1 LTETVGSSNMRIALV
16 DDVSL
21 YSQKLV
27 EGFKEHH
34 ADCKIYGPIS
44 SPSSKSPEV
53 LGDRGNGE
61 LRVWSQNKFPLQIFK
76 KVLTDKPSIVHVQF
90 EFYGI
95 HSYGPL
101 YSVFGLPIAL
111 LLLRLLRVRTVV
123 TLHMIIP
130 RGQQLAQIRDTS
142 PSSFP
147 LPIGFLDA
155 FFIVF
160 YKLVSLLSSA
170 VIVHTE
176 VFRKC
181 LLSDYGIKP
190 AKVVVIPHGIE
201 TTGPSKNSIPQTK
214 AGVRPI
220 LYFGVISPRKGLET
234 LLSAFALVAKKRDDC
249 ELWLAGT
256 TPPYYHDYKNE
267 LQESAKKLDLDGR
280 ARFFGPVSSDVAHG
294 LFNEASFIVL
304 PYYYSLSASG
314 ALSWALGHGRPVIA
328 SATDYFKEE
337 LSHTKFGLLVP
348 PHNKEKLAEA
358 METLLT
364 RQDLCESLSESAK
377 EMSLSRSW
385 QAVAGMTL
393 DFYQELAKEPNSSLL
408 KL

>member
-1 LTETVGSSNMRIALV
+1 MGSQNLRIALV

-44 SPSSKSPEV
+44 SPASKSPEV
-53 LGDRGNGE
+53 LGDRNNGE

-76 KVLTDKPSIVHVQF
+76 KVLADKPSIVHVQF

-101 YSVFGLPIAL
+101 YSVFGLPVTL
-111 LLLRLLRVRTVV
+111 LLLRLLRVRAVV

-130 RGQQLAQIRDTS
+130 RGQQLAKVRDTA

-147 LPIGFLDA
+147 LPVGFLDA
-155 FFIVF
+155 LFIIF
-160 YKLVSLLSSA
+160 YKLVSRLSSA

-176 VFRKC
+176 VFRNR
-181 LLSDYGIKP
+181 LVSEYGIKP
-190 AKVVVIPHGIE
+190 SKVVVIPHGIE
-201 TTGPSKNSIPQTK
+201 TPTPSADSVPQRK

-220 LYFGVISPRKGLET
+220 LYFGVVSPRKGLET
-234 LLSAFALVAKKRDDC
+234 LLSAFAIVAKRRGDC

-256 TPPYYHDYKNE
+256 TPPYYRDYKDE
-267 LQESAKKLDLDGR
+267 LQELAQDLDLDGR
-280 ARFFGPVSSDVAHG
+280 ARFFGAVSSGFAHT
-294 LFNEASFIVL
+294 LFDEASFIVL

-358 METLLT
+358 METLLS
-364 RQDLCESLSESAK
+364 RQDLCESLSKSAR
-377 EMSLSRSW
+377 EMRLSRSW

-393 DFYQELAKEPNSSLL
+393 DFYHELANGSTDPLI
-408 KL
+408 

>member
-1 LTETVGSSNMRIALV
+1 LRIALV
-16 DDVSL
+16 DDISL

-44 SPSSKSPEV
+44 SPASKSPEV
-53 LGDRGNGE
+53 LGDRSNGE
-61 LRVWSQNKFPLQIFK
+61 LRVWSQNRFPLQIFK

-123 TLHMIIP
+123 TMHMIIP
-130 RGQQLAQIRDTS
+130 RGQQLAQVRDTS
-142 PSSFP
+142 PSAFP
-147 LPIGFLDA
+147 LPVGVLDA
-155 FFIVF
+155 FFLTF

-176 VFRKC
+176 VFRKR
-181 LLSDYGIKP
+181 LVSEYGIKP
-190 AKVVVIPHGIE
+190 SKVVVIPHGIE
-201 TTGPSKNSIPQTK
+201 TTEPSRDSVPQRKT
-214 AGVRPI
+214 GVRPI

-234 LLSAFALVAKKRDDC
+234 LLSAFALVAKRRDDC

-256 TPPYYHDYKNE
+256 TPPYYHDYRNE
-267 LQESAKKLDLDGR
+267 LQKSAQQLDLDGR
-280 ARFFGPVSSDVAHG
+280 ARFFGPVSGDFAHA

-328 SATDYFKEE
+328 SETDYFREE
-337 LSHTKFGLLVP
+337 LSQTKFGLLVP
-348 PHNKEKLAEA
+348 PHDLEKLAEA
-358 METLLT
+358 IETMLS
-364 RQDLCESLSESAK
+364 RQDLRDSFSENAR
-377 EMSLSRSW
+377 EMRASRSW
-385 QAVAGMTL
+385 QVVAGKTL
-393 DFYQELAKEPNSSLL
+393 EFYHDLAKDSHTPVPNL
-408 KL
+408 

>member
-1 LTETVGSSNMRIALV
+1 LTKNVGGSNLRIALV

-34 ADCKIYGPIS
+34 ADCEIYGPIS
-44 SPSSKSPEV
+44 SPLSKSPEV

-61 LRVWSQNKFPLQIFK
+61 LRVWSQNRFPLQIFK
-76 KVLTDKPSIVHVQF
+76 KVLTDKPNIVHVQF

-101 YSVFGLPIAL
+101 YSVFGLPFAL
-111 LLLRLLRVRTVV
+111 LLLRLLGVRTVV

-147 LPIGFLDA
+147 LPIGLLDG

-160 YKLVSLLSSA
+160 YKLVSLLSTA

-176 VFRKC
+176 VFRKR
-181 LLSDYGIKP
+181 LLSEYGIKP

-201 TTGPSKNSIPQTK
+201 TNGPSKSSIPQRRP
-214 AGVRPI
+214 GVHPI
-220 LYFGVISPRKGLET
+220 LYFGVVSPRKGLET
-234 LLSAFALVAKKRDDC
+234 LLSAFALVAKRRDDC

-256 TPPYYHDYKNE
+256 TPPYYHDYKKE
-267 LQESAKKLDLDGR
+267 LEKTAKELDLDGR
-280 ARFFGPVSSDVAHG
+280 ARFFGPVSGDVAHS

-328 SATDYFKEE
+328 SENDYFKEE

-364 RQDLCESLSESAK
+364 RQDLCESLSESAR
-377 EMSLSRSW
+377 EMRLSRSW
-385 QAVAGMTL
+385 HAVAGMTL
-393 DFYQELAKEPNSSLL
+393 DFYQGLAKPSVDPLANL
-408 KL
+408 

>member
-1 LTETVGSSNMRIALV
+1 LTETVGSPNLRIALV
-16 DDVSL
+16 DDISL

-44 SPSSKSPEV
+44 SPASKSPEV

-61 LRVWSQNKFPLQIFK
+61 LRVWSQNRFPLQIFK

-101 YSVFGLPIAL
+101 YSAFGLPVAL
-111 LLLRLLRVRTVV
+111 LLLRLLRVKTVV

-130 RGQQLAQIRDTS
+130 RGQELAQVRDTS
-142 PSSFP
+142 PSTFP
-147 LPIGFLDA
+147 LPIGFLGA
-155 FFIVF
+155 FLIIF
-160 YKLVSLLSSA
+160 YKLVSALSSA
-170 VIVHTE
+170 VIVHTD
-176 VFRKC
+176 VFRKR
-181 LLSDYGIKP
+181 LVSEYGIKP
-190 AKVVVIPHGIE
+190 SKVVVIPHGIE
-201 TTGPSKNSIPQTK
+201 TTEPSRDLISQRKI
-214 AGVRPI
+214 GVRPI

-234 LLSAFALVAKKRDDC
+234 LLSAFALVAKRRDDC

-256 TPPYYHDYKNE
+256 TPPYYRDYKNE
-267 LQESAKKLDLDGR
+267 LQKLGQKLDLNGR
-280 ARFFGPVSSDVAHG
+280 ARFFGPVSGDFAHA

-328 SATDYFKEE
+328 SETDYFREE
-337 LSHTKFGLLVP
+337 LSRTKFGLLVP
-348 PHNKEKLAEA
+348 PHDLERLAEA
-358 METLLT
+358 METMLS
-364 RQDLCESLSESAK
+364 RQDLRDSFSENAR
-377 EMSLSRSW
+377 EMRASRSW
-385 QAVAGMTL
+385 QVVAGKTL
-393 DFYQELAKEPNSSLL
+393 EFYHDLAKDSHTPVPNL
-408 KL
+408 